1 MLIMINSWS
10 SPSNSNFRRSNEV
23 VPEPLDGLNQQ
34 GSDGDKDKQGDC
46 QRAKQ
51 VPMNQGAGTW
61 EREQLAPNKSRRL
74 KEKVE
79 LVEMYIPD

>member
-1 MLIMINSWS
+1 M
-10 SPSNSNFRRSNEV
+10 
-23 VPEPLDGLNQQ
+23 PEPLDGLNQQ

-51 VPMNQGAGTW
+51 VPMNQGANTW
-61 EREQLAPNKSRRL
+61 ERQQFAIDESCRVRD
-74 KEKVE
+74 KVE

>member
-1 MLIMINSWS
+1 M
-10 SPSNSNFRRSNEV
+10 
-23 VPEPLDGLNQQ
+23 PEPLDGLNQQ

-61 EREQLAPNKSRRL
+61 DWQQFATNKSCRAR
-74 KEKVE
+74 EKVE
-79 LVEMYIPD
+79 LIEMYIPD

>member
-1 MLIMINSWS
+1 M
-10 SPSNSNFRRSNEV
+10 
-23 VPEPLDGLNQQ
+23 PEPLDGLNQQ

-61 EREQLAPNKSRRL
+61 EREQFSPNKSRRL

>member
-1 MLIMINSWS
+1 
-10 SPSNSNFRRSNEV
+10 

-51 VPMNQGAGTW
+51 VPMNQGAGT
-61 EREQLAPNKSRRL
+61 
-74 KEKVE
+74 
-79 LVEMYIPD
+79 